1 MIEFFTQLVALP
13 MWAIL
18 VLGLFAVVG
27 AIFIPMAIIA
37 WNQRET
43 YTEKGL
49 QQMDYKQQQLDEKEN
64 AILLAIE
71 KQKEEERRFSQAQKE
86 YEDKKA
92 DYLDERK
99 KCEEERTACERERNE
114 LEKANTQRNNLL
126 KSLTTQRKKIEQER
140 KKAEE
145 IRKEAIVAAQKQEV
159 QATLAERAKQA
170 AELAVKTLER
180 LKAKEVTEPIE
191 TSTETTKE
199 SPKPVKITETNK
211 INKGV

>member
-27 AIFIPMAIIA
+27 AVFIPMAIVA
-37 WNQRET
+37 WHRRET
-43 YTEKGL
+43 YTEKGM

-71 KQKEEERRFSQAQKE
+71 KQKEEERRFAQAQKE

-140 KKAEE
+140 KKTEE

-159 QATLAERAKQA
+159 QATLAERARQA

-191 TSTETTKE
+191 TSKETPKE
-199 SPKPVKITETNK
+199 SPEKAATTNK
-211 INKGV
+211 K